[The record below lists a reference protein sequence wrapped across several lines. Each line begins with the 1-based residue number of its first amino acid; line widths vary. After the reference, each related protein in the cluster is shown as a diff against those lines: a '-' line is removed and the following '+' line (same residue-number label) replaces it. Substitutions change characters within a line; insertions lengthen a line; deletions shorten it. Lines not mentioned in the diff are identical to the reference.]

1 MPRFY
6 FDIIAPSGIRMDGE
20 GDEYDSVAEAR
31 AQVSWFAEKIAGNM
45 VDGATEVELRDEA
58 GAVVATEF
66 LPVNT
71 TKH

>member
-31 AQVSWFAEKIAGNM
+31 AQVSWFAE
-45 VDGATEVELRDEA
+45 
-58 GAVVATEF
+58 
-66 LPVNT
+66 
-71 TKH
+71 